1 MRVRILIAVAMI
13 GISMAAQAQAPQ
25 AQPPLRT
32 RGQIPGPAQPDQAP
46 AQTRGQVPVP
56 QEARQPQRILLVDRI
71 VAVVG
76 KEVVTA
82 SELAERREFAER
94 QLRQQGTPLP
104 ERGVL
109 ERQLLDR
116 LIIDKAQLQLARDN
130 GIRVEE
136 TQLDRALERI
146 AENNKMTLPAFR
158 QALEKDGV
166 PFVKFRNEVNEQI
179 QMQRLREREVDDRI
193 EVSESEIDQF
203 LESARETSGARNEF
217 NLSHV
222 LVRLPE
228 QASPEQI
235 DQARKKAEKARA
247 EAASGADFATIAAS
261 YSDAP
266 DALQGGS
273 MGWRG
278 EDRLPELFTGAL
290 KSLRPGETSAVLRS
304 PGGFHII
311 KLIQRRG
318 ADDGAPVEQTH
329 ARHILIRTS
338 EVTSEADA
346 RRRLADLRERI
357 VTGGAD
363 FAELARLN
371 SADGSASR
379 GGDLD
384 WLFPGDTVPE
394 FERVMNSLKPG
405 EISQPFNSSFG
416 WHLLQVLERRSV
428 GMSQERRRTQARQ
441 ALKERKSD
449 EAFQDWLRQL
459 RDRTYVEMRL
469 EDK

>member
-1 MRVRILIAVAMI
+1 MRVLIAGLWLGYSIVAL
-13 GISMAAQAQAPQ
+13 AQDPQ
-25 AQPPLRT
+25 PQSPLRT
-32 RGQIPGPAQPDQAP
+32 RGQIQTPARGQQAP
-46 AQTRGQVPVP
+46 GQTRGQVPP
-56 QEARQPQRILLVDRI
+56 PAETRLPQRILLVDRI

-82 SELAERREFAER
+82 SELTERREFAER

-109 ERQLLDR
+109 ERQILDR
-116 LIIDKAQLQLARDN
+116 LILDKAQLQLAHDN

-136 TQLDRALERI
+136 IQLDRALERI
-146 AENNKMTLPAFR
+146 AENNKMSLPAFR

-166 PFVKFRNEVNEQI
+166 PFAKFRDEVSQQI

-203 LESARETSGARNEF
+203 LESAREGGGARNEF
-217 NLSHV
+217 NLVHV

-235 DQARKKAEKARA
+235 DLARKKAEKARA
-247 EAASGADFATIAAS
+247 ESAAGADFATIAAS

-290 KSLRPGETSAVLRS
+290 KSLRPGETSPVLRS
-304 PGGFHII
+304 PGGFHVI
-311 KLIQRRG
+311 KLLQRRG
-318 ADDGAPVEQTH
+318 ADEGTPVEQTH
-329 ARHILIRTS
+329 ARHILIRTN

-357 VTGGAD
+357 VRGGAD

-394 FERVMNSLKPG
+394 FERAMNSLKPG
-405 EISQPFNSSFG
+405 EISQPFNTSFG
-416 WHLLQVLERRSV
+416 WHLVQVLERRST
-428 GMSQERRRTQARQ
+428 GLTQERRRMQARQ
-441 ALKERKSD
+441 AIKERKSD